1 MCRERGEMRDATPA
15 EAKALGIPPA
25 YTNVRVAVDPKAD
38 LLATATT
45 GKGKTYYK
53 YSAAFTERN
62 ARAKW
67 VRVRKLSKKA
77 DRIAERID
85 KDSRSGDCVA
95 MTARLIL
102 FTGLRVGNDAQGDAE
117 TFGASNLK
125 MEHVCV
131 NGGDEVHLRFPGKHS
146 VAQDVKIT
154 DEVFAT
160 YARSRAGQERLFPHN
175 AGHTLRY
182 MKSIGAA
189 KAHDL
194 RTWRANLIADQVIA
208 QLLEAAGKPETKKA
222 VKAFKKLVSERVA
235 SVLGNKPS
243 QCLKSY
249 IDPAKW
255 DAIEEGE

>member
-1 MCRERGEMRDATPA
+1 MCRERGEMRAATA
-15 EAKALGIPPA
+15 EEAKRLGIPPA

-38 LLATATT
+38 LVATATT

-67 VRVRKLSKKA
+67 ARVRKLSKKA

-102 FTGLRVGNDAQGDAE
+102 FTGLRVGNESQGDAE
-117 TFGASNLK
+117 TFGASNLQ
-125 MEHVCV
+125 MDHVSIDGEAV
-131 NGGDEVHLRFPGKHS
+131 RLQFPGKHS
-146 VAQDVKIT
+146 VAQDVT
-154 DEVFAT
+154 VRDEVFAA
-160 YARSRAGQERLFPHN
+160 YARTRVGQELLFPHN
-175 AGHTLRY
+175 AGHVLRY

-194 RTWRANLIADQVIA
+194 RTWRANLIADAVIK
-208 QLLEAAGKPETKKA
+208 QLLEIEKPESKKA
-222 VKAFKKLVSERVA
+222 VKAFKKLVSEKVA
-235 SVLGNKPS
+235 GVLGNKPS

-255 DAIEEGE
+255 DVLGESE